1 MRFFLDNNQPQQLA
15 TLLEAFDMACQV
27 RHLSIEFDP
36 ATPDVEWLAE
46 LGRRVEGGR
55 PAIIG
60 GDAKILRNAA
70 EAQVL
75 RESGLTFFL
84 MADGW
89 SGMKWS
95 ERAWKMIRVWPR
107 IVENASPRRP
117 SVFRVTVQEK
127 VELYALTEHLGRK

>member
-1 MRFFLDNNQPQQLA
+1 MKRFFLDNNQPQQLA
-15 TLLEAFDMACQV
+15 RLLEAFDTTCEV
-27 RHLSIEFDP
+27 RHLSTEFDP
-36 ATPDVEWLAE
+36 STPDVEWLLE
-46 LGRRVEGGR
+46 LGRRPER
-55 PAIIG
+55 PSVIG

-89 SGMKWS
+89 SGMKWA

-107 IVENASPRRP
+107 IVENAAPRRP